1 MLAYF
6 YVLDPC
12 CLTRSR
18 LLPCFVHSVGLCLL
32 AFGTTWLFGHIRPS
46 YGLFGCNHCEN
57 VSPWCWFAR
66 CIPSSTPCDDLLA
79 LLALCHLV
87 WLSLFLC
94 IFAHLPICSCMCL
107 YVYLFVSSSLVPTIS
122 CEFTLVLDTQDPK
135 SLLETLL
142 NGTCI
147 IHTPISLNY
156 GRQIQIYIL
165 SSKDTPFQGR
175 PNRWCNW
182 CNRLRPPNKRRPHL

>member
-32 AFGTTWLFGHIRPS
+32 AIGTTWLFGHIRPS

-79 LLALCHLV
+79 LLALCHPV

-94 IFAHLPICSCMCL
+94 IFAHLPICSCMRL
-107 YVYLFVSSSLVPTIS
+107 YVCLFVSSSLVPTIS
-122 CEFTLVLDTQDPK
+122 YGFTLVLDTRDPE

-142 NGTCI
+142 DGSILQSHWTMDARSKPTFCPLR
-147 IHTPISLNY
+147 TPPFRAGPI
-156 GRQIQIYIL
+156 GDATDAIAQGPQIKEGL
-165 SSKDTPFQGR
+165 
-175 PNRWCNW
+175 
-182 CNRLRPPNKRRPHL
+182 HL

>member
-18 LLPCFVHSVGLCLL
+18 LLPCFVHFVDLCLL
-32 AFGTTWLFGHIRPS
+32 AFGTTCLLGHIRPVVAS
-46 YGLFGCNHCEN
+46 LDVTICEN

-66 CIPSSTPCDDLLA
+66 CIPFSTPCDDLLA
-79 LLALCHLV
+79 LLALCHPV

-107 YVYLFVSSSLVPTIS
+107 YVCLFMSSSLVPTIS
-122 CEFTLVLDTQDPK
+122 CGFTPILDTRDPE
-135 SLLETLL
+135 SLLGTLL
-142 NGTCI
+142 DGTCI
-147 IHTPISLNY
+147 IHTPISLTY
-156 GRQIQIYIL
+156 GRQIQTYIL
-165 SSKDTPFQGR
+165 SSKDTPFV
-175 PNRWCNW
+175 
-182 CNRLRPPNKRRPHL
+182 